1 MKKFRKSDI
10 IMIIG
15 SICGIIGGIG
25 RICLAITDRNI
36 PKIFIFIISVCEFAM
51 AFSLIYN
58 YKKSK

>member
-1 MKKFRKSDI
+1 
-10 IMIIG
+10 MIIG